1 MKIIFLDIDG
11 VLNNAATTDR
21 CGERVGID
29 KYCLSR
35 LKNVIDHTKAKIV
48 LISSYGK
55 GWVKDAQLKNTQD
68 EFANY
73 IDEQFG
79 AAGLTIYDKVGCESS
94 DESIPVRNSI
104 FEYIARV
111 KPEKYAVINKKSS
124 DYYDCDLK
132 GHYVG
137 IDAER
142 GLSERNTGRVLS
154 LLLDEQD
161 LL

>member
-48 LISSYGK
+48 LISPCGK

-79 AAGLTIYDKVGCESS
+79 AAGLTIYNKVGYESL
-94 DESIPVRNSI
+94 DETIPVRNSI
-104 FEYIARV
+104 LEYVERV
-111 KPEKYAVINKKSS
+111 QPEKYVIIDNKRS
-124 DYYDCDLK
+124 DYYDCNMK
-132 GHYVG
+132 RHHVG
-137 IDAER
+137 IAAER
-142 GLSERNTGRVLS
+142 GLLEHNTGRVLS
-154 LLLDEQD
+154 LLLDEKD
-161 LL
+161 LF